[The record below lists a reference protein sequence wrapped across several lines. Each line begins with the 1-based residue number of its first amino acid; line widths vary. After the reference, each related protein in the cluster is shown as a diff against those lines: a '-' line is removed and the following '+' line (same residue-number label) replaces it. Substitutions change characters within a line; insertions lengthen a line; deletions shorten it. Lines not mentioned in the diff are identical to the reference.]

1 MHTKRSVTVPPFPDY
16 YSARIRRDMMPVW
29 IENENR
35 IKLEINETIDEEI
48 GEKQGDFN
56 HLNQLKTELD
66 HNLTEQDR
74 DMLFDGVDERD
85 MEIFNDTSLSS
96 QTIDD
101 DGNVIIS
108 SGTDDQTLTEMVE
121 TTTIGSVQTVTDV
134 NEKVFK
140 LF

>member
-1 MHTKRSVTVPPFPDY
+1 
-16 YSARIRRDMMPVW
+16 MMPVW

-35 IKLEINETIDEEI
+35 TKLEINETIDEEI

-56 HLNQLKTELD
+56 QLNQLKTELD
-66 HNLTEQDR
+66 HNLTEQIR

-108 SGTDDQTLTEMVE
+108 SETDDQTLTEMVE